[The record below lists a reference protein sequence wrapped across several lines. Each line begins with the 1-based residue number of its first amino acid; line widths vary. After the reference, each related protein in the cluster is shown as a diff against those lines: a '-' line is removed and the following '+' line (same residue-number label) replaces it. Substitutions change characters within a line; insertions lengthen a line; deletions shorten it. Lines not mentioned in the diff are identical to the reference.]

1 MWDFPK
7 PGLEPVS
14 PALAG
19 GFSTTAPPGK
29 PDVNP
34 FLNGVCSP
42 LLDGQDLKQNGAGV
56 RTLVSGLHN
65 LALALALTVR
75 GVSGYH
81 TLPFTKF
88 QVHLYGHISPN
99 FSVNHPGSF
108 HYIPFLFFHNLSETD
123 RKCKSVVGKVN

>member
-1 MWDFPK
+1 ME
-7 PGLEPVS
+7 L
-14 PALAG
+14 
-19 GFSTTAPPGK
+19 
-29 PDVNP
+29 
-34 FLNGVCSP
+34 
-42 LLDGQDLKQNGAGV
+42 QNGAGV